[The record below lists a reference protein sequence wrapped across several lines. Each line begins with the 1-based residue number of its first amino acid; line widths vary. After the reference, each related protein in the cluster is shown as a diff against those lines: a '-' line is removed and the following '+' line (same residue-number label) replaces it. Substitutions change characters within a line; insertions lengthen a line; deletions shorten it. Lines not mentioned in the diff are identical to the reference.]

1 MVRYHT
7 SEEALDLSEDIV
19 AVRVRPAAVAA
30 REFVPVKAISQHL
43 VRARGLGEGD
53 GGLSLEG
60 FGFRVSGLGLRVVG
74 FRGCVGFA
82 VYLCAGASLASPLAA
97 VSKPMHLFGFRV
109 EGTEM

>member
-1 MVRYHT
+1 MRLTQGVQKISPDLSLSGQVQDRNAFQGPYYVARCHA

-43 VRARGLGEGD
+43 VRARGLGVED

-60 FGFRVSGLGLRVVG
+60 FGIQVQG
-74 FRGCVGFA
+74 
-82 VYLCAGASLASPLAA
+82 
-97 VSKPMHLFGFRV
+97 
-109 EGTEM
+109 